1 MVVANSSTASLLITN
16 QSNRLVDV
24 MWFGYLFER
33 VAKSL
38 TFLPFPFISQEG
50 SKRFLSWR
58 CK

>member
-1 MVVANSSTASLLITN
+1 MVVANSGTASLLIIN

-24 MWFGYLFER
+24 MWFGCLFER

-50 SKRFLSWR
+50 SKRFLS
-58 CK
+58 